1 MVCPIYPECQGERGL
16 SAREKAARFAPRTV
30 YGALALALPGF
41 IVFGRGALGVALGI
55 AVVAMTA
62 AAAAGLRWRLWEG
75 PVRPAVAIAGVL
87 ALAWLPAV
95 VGSVSPG
102 VSALTVLRTVA
113 MIAGGAAL
121 VAFAARDE
129 SGWALRVFVVG
140 MLTAQV
146 FAVIALF
153 VTPEVA
159 FFRAR
164 GGIVIP
170 RFALKASASAIA
182 CALPVLIYA
191 GWRLRGRWV
200 WAVALC
206 LPLGLGIIYGT
217 SSRSSLAG
225 MLAALVLC
233 GIVAATRA
241 RPVRHLLMGV
251 TVALAVAVGGVT
263 TALHWTIPDTSGGYT
278 MFAPIWLVDQHRQVI
293 WQFTLDRFQE
303 RPWFGWG
310 INAITTVPGASDI
323 IPEMTGA
330 EFIPS
335 HPHNWM
341 VEALAES
348 GIAGFVPLLAIIL
361 GVAVVAIRN
370 YRRGGNPATL
380 AWMALWLTYW
390 SAGAFNF
397 SMWNATWQ
405 SSGLA
410 LAALVAGRRSGNT
423 GS

>member
-1 MVCPIYPECQGERGL
+1 MVCPTHPECQGERGL
-16 SAREKAARFAPRTV
+16 SAREKAAGFASRTV

-55 AVVAMTA
+55 CLAAMLVA
-62 AAAAGLRWRLWEG
+62 AAIGVRWRLWNG
-75 PVRPAVAIAGVL
+75 PLRPALAIVGVL

-95 VGSVSPG
+95 EGSLSPG
-102 VSALTVLRTVA
+102 LSAVTLLRTIA

-121 VAFAARDE
+121 VAFAERDDRD
-129 SGWALRVFVVG
+129 WALRVFVAG
-140 MLTAQV
+140 MVVAQL
-146 FAVIALF
+146 FAIVALY
-153 VTPEVA
+153 VTPEIA

-164 GGIVIP
+164 NGIAVP

-191 GWRLRGRWV
+191 GWRLRGRWA
-200 WAVALC
+200 WAAALC
-206 LPLGLGIIYGT
+206 LPLGFAIMYGT

-233 GIVAATRA
+233 GIVAASRA
-241 RPVRHLLMGV
+241 RPLRHLLIGLLL
-251 TVALAVAVGGVT
+251 AAAVAVSGV
-263 TALHWTIPDTSGGYT
+263 AVSLRWTPLLVEGGYKL
-278 MFAPIWLVDQHRQVI
+278 FAPIWLVDQHRQVI
-293 WQFTLDRFQE
+293 WQFTLDRFHE

-310 INAITTVPGASDI
+310 LNAISSAPGASDK
-323 IPEMTGA
+323 IPELKA

-341 VEALAES
+341 VESLAET
-348 GIAGFVPLLAIIL
+348 GVAGFVPLLAVII
-361 GVAVVAIRN
+361 GIAAAAIRS
-370 YRRGGNPATL
+370 YRRTGAPATL
-380 AWMALWLTYW
+380 AWLALWLTYW

-405 SSGLA
+405 ASGLV
-410 LAALVAGRRSGNT
+410 LAALVCSRRERQP
-423 GS
+423 